1 MTKSRYDSLIIR
13 CPSLGG
19 EVPFRYC
26 RNMNEG
32 FPCRRLPVCW
42 SEKIDIFGFIKRFY
56 STEEIDRFFVCTGP
70 GRLDQIFYNLER
82 IERMKKEEMN
92 KDELIE
98 AIRKEAVDGKMTCAK
113 AWLLAEKFDC
123 PKLEMG
129 MLLNKLKIKLI
140 KCQLG
145 CF

>member
-1 MTKSRYDSLIIR
+1 MNKRGYDSLVIR

-19 EVPFRYC
+19 EVPFQYC
-26 RNMNEG
+26 RKLNEG
-32 FPCRRLPVCW
+32 SPCKRLPVCW
-42 SEKIDIFGFIKRFY
+42 AEKFDIFGYIKRFY
-56 STEEIDRFFVCTGP
+56 SPEEIDGFFIRTRP
-70 GRLDQIFYNLER
+70 GRLDQIFFNLER
-82 IERMKKEEMN
+82 VERMKKEKMN

-98 AIRKEAVDGKMTCAK
+98 SIRKEAIDGKMTCAK
-113 AWLLAEKFDC
+113 AWSLAERFDC

-129 MLLNKLKIKLI
+129 KILNELKIKLI

>member
-1 MTKSRYDSLIIR
+1 MNKNSYDSLIIR

-19 EVPFRYC
+19 EVPFKYC
-26 RNMNEG
+26 RNINEG

-42 SEKIDIFGFIKRFY
+42 SERIDILAFIKEFY
-56 STEEIDRFFVCTGP
+56 SPDEIDRFFVGKGP
-70 GRLDQIFYNLER
+70 GRLDQIFSNLER
-82 IERMKKEEMN
+82 VERMKKEKID
-92 KDELIE
+92 KDKLIE
-98 AIRKEAVDGKMTCAK
+98 AIRKEAVDGKMSCAK

-123 PKLEMG
+123 PKPEMG
-129 MLLNKLKIKLI
+129 MLLNELKIKLI